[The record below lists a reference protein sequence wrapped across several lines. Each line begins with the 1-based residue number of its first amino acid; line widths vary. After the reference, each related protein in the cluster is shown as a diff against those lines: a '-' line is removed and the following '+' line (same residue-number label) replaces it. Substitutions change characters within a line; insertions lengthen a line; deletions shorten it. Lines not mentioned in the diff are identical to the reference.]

1 MPILT
6 VSVEYSGSSGE
17 LSPEG
22 LAPLTPGSIF
32 RVLSKGFNAMAGN
45 NLVKLK
51 TSIVF
56 NGVRASGTITNSVS
70 VPGTSDTVTIGGQ
83 AYAFKSTLA
92 SAYQV
97 KIGATVGATMENLL
111 KAINGTGEAGVNYFA
126 GTLANPNVYATAG
139 ATGVVNVIA
148 RIPGTA
154 GNLITLEKSGTNL
167 AVSAATLADGTNGT
181 AVTAI

>member
-6 VSVEYSGSSGE
+6 VSIEYGENSGE
-17 LSPEG
+17 FSPEYF
-22 LAPLTPGSIF
+22 AK
-32 RVLSKGFNAMAGN
+32 LSAMSKFAHVAKAMAAFGGN
-45 NLVKLK
+45 MLTKLNS
-51 TSIVF
+51 SIVF
-56 NGVRASGTITNSVS
+56 NGVRASGTITNSTA

-97 KIGATVGATMENLL
+97 KIGATIADTMDNLL
-111 KAINGTGEAGVNYFA
+111 KAINGTGIDGTNYFA

-148 RIPGTA
+148 RYTGTA
-154 GNLITLEKSGTNL
+154 GNLITLAKSGTNL
-167 AVSAATLADGTNGT
+167 AVSAATLTSGTNGT
-181 AVTAI
+181 AIV